1 MRFDT
6 DVPTRRDGIADNR
19 MRTLPP
25 RRTMLVASILVAA
38 LAHFVNSTYAGRP
51 TAICVPAG
59 TAMALTRTA
68 CVGLTYLLGK
78 RMFGESEK

>member
-38 LAHFVNSTYAGRP
+38 LAHFVNSTYAGP
-51 TAICVPAG
+51 TAICVSAG
-59 TAMALTRTA
+59 IAMALTRTV

-78 RMFGESEK
+78 RVFGESEK